1 MNRTELLQSIAEREF
16 SLSETLKVLKANP
29 SIYMSWGVSSLK
41 NFENKVL
48 ILKVNGHHHKG
59 LVLISLAWNDTYT
72 VNIVSTQNNIKKT
85 YTEVYFDVLTEIIDN
100 HIEKIDDYEF

>member
-1 MNRTELLQSIAEREF
+1 MNRTELLKSVAEREF
-16 SLSETLKVLKANP
+16 NLSETLRVLRVNP

-41 NFENKVL
+41 NFEDKVL

-85 YTEVYFDVLTEIIDN
+85 YKEVFFDVLTEIIDE
-100 HIEKIDDYEF
+100 HIEKIEEYKV